1 MGGMALESGV
11 GITRDVGSDVDNLA
25 EVRARGTGTARDF
38 EAGLVAG
45 ITGPL
50 EGDLTLRQ
58 CSRGEV
64 AGRGRSYRGNG
75 IDLNVHSGRCT
86 RALIVGNRK
95 LRGVRM
101 IHREFGAGRLMILVF
116 ISSIVAPVG

>member
-75 IDLNVHSGRCT
+75 IDLNVH
-86 RALIVGNRK
+86 ALIVGNRK